1 MIFECRMWRAG
12 MVCLGSTTRT
22 MKNPWAPAAAC
33 AASSMCVFFTFY
45 EKKYRAGFD
54 MYMLEILR
62 NDCCLH
68 GLYRYISLFD

>member
-1 MIFECRMWRAG
+1 
-12 MVCLGSTTRT
+12 